1 MMRTF
6 SCPSC
11 HAKFAW
17 KDAYLNRKVSC
28 KCGCVFEAFEDPPEE
43 RQVDPY
49 DITIDEQRTPIPPAS
64 TVARPLS
71 QPIGAPQGAQ
81 PLTPYPTRIIHTA
94 QSEEGV
100 DERSVLKNIILPGVL
115 MAGAVGIILL
125 QGALDPQPERT
136 SAHTIALSAFFMAI
150 MIVTMLAG
158 GALSA
163 LLMGVEFGSP
173 GRVAWKFAGIAM
185 FAAAV
190 GVVAAGLDPDP
201 LAIRGKVIA
210 WHIVMILYWIGFQF
224 FFDLD
229 VQENLMSVAIIGIL
243 QAIVAC
249 LLWNL

>member
-1 MMRTF
+1 
-6 SCPSC
+6 
-11 HAKFAW
+11 
-17 KDAYLNRKVSC
+17 
-28 KCGCVFEAFEDPPEE
+28 
-43 RQVDPY
+43 
-49 DITIDEQRTPIPPAS
+49 
-64 TVARPLS
+64 
-71 QPIGAPQGAQ
+71 
-81 PLTPYPTRIIHTA
+81 
-94 QSEEGV
+94 
-100 DERSVLKNIILPGVL
+100 L
-115 MAGAVGIILL
+115 MAGAVGIILR
-125 QGALDPQPERT
+125 QAALDPQPQRA

-229 VQENLMSVAIIGIL
+229 VQENLMSVAIVGSL
-243 QAIVAC
+243 QATVAC